1 MFNITA
7 KVQVKNDSGKV
18 VATQDYDKVVF
29 EASGVDAEDKY
40 IQDDVEALLGATIEF
55 FQSEVG
61 EDGNGV
67 LEMLKNVTYSH
78 DLGVRAKIRQTLVA
92 TLNGPDKAIAAQ
104 VKQYMIGRAAKG
116 KPVTEEEAYKR
127 VMAMMDAD

>member
-1 MFNITA
+1 MVNITA
-7 KVQVKNDSGKV
+7 KVQVKNDGGKV
-18 VATQDYDKVVF
+18 VASQDYDKIVF
-29 EASGVDAEDKY
+29 EANGIDADDKY
-40 IQDDVEALLGATIEF
+40 IQDDVEALLEQTITF
-55 FQSEVG
+55 FQNEVG

-116 KPVTEEEAYKR
+116 KPVTEEEALKR
-127 VMAMMDAD
+127 VLALMDME

>member
-29 EASGVDAEDKY
+29 EASGIDAEDKY

-55 FQSEVG
+55 FQNEVG